1 MTYCARALMLAS
13 RVIHTWCQKWHVDMT
28 PEQQLEF
35 LQSASER
42 DIGKYVAMRVRGER
56 VRGGFTQAA
65 FAEKAGVA
73 LRTYKRF
80 ELSGVGSIETL
91 ARILMAMGHARGF
104 YTLFPQPK
112 PAAQLTVVERVQA
125 MSSTVNR
132 P

>member
-1 MTYCARALMLAS
+1 
-13 RVIHTWCQKWHVDMT
+13 MT
-28 PEQQLEF
+28 PEQQLDF
-35 LQSASER
+35 LQSANER
-42 DIGKYVAMRVRGER
+42 DIGKYLAMRVRGER
-56 VRGGFTQAA
+56 VRAGFSQAA

-112 PAAQLTVVERVQA
+112 PAAQLTVVERIQA
-125 MSSTVNR
+125 MSSTTNR
-132 P
+132 SE

>member
-1 MTYCARALMLAS
+1 MLVGM
-13 RVIHTWCQKWHVDMT
+13 VIHSWCQKWHVVMT
-28 PEQQLEF
+28 PEQQLDF
-35 LQSASER
+35 LQSANER
-42 DIGKYVAMRVRGER
+42 DIGKYLAMRVRGER
-56 VRGGFTQAA
+56 VRAGFSQAA

-112 PAAQLTVVERVQA
+112 PAAQLTVVERIQA
-125 MSSTVNR
+125 MSSTTNR
-132 P
+132 SE